1 MPHSALTLG
10 ALVVSLVVVSPAIV
24 PAWASQAQAEQAPHD
39 VATRVKAR
47 TGAVPRVTGTVQ
59 PNIPAGVVL
68 DDGLTPD
75 EAVAIALW
83 NNAAFQVSVSQLGF
97 ARADLLDAGVL
108 TNPVL
113 SLLFPIGPKQ
123 LEATLRWPVEVLWER
138 PRRVAAARLASDAAA
153 ERLVQAGLDL
163 VAAVR
168 IAYADLSLAT
178 DVERLANEGAAL
190 LTRIDVLTQ
199 SRLAAGDIGELEAR
213 AARVDMARGEHDAAR
228 TAHDIVIAR
237 ERLRLLLG
245 LTSDSTDWTA
255 LMLVSPVAPPVECSP
270 ATDLLREALVAR
282 PDVRAAELGVEA
294 AAARLGWERS
304 RILAL
309 TAVLDA
315 NGAGRDGFELGPGF
329 DIGLPIFNRNQG
341 GRARAGAELQRA
353 SAAYAAVQQQV
364 AFELREASALTAQAQ
379 QSLATWRGR
388 VVTPLEANVTDA
400 ERAFTEGET
409 SRLFVLEHSWRLTEA
424 QLRER
429 ELVADEQRARARIER
444 AVGRSCATPS
454 REVSRER

>member
-245 LTSDSTDWTA
+245 LMSDSTDWTA
-255 LMLVSPVAPPVECSP
+255 LMLVSPVAQE
-270 ATDLLREALVAR
+270 
-282 PDVRAAELGVEA
+282 VRGWAAFD
-294 AAARLGWERS
+294 RR
-304 RILAL
+304 
-309 TAVLDA
+309 
-315 NGAGRDGFELGPGF
+315 RD
-329 DIGLPIFNRNQG
+329 R
-341 GRARAGAELQRA
+341 
-353 SAAYAAVQQQV
+353 
-364 AFELREASALTAQAQ
+364 
-379 QSLATWRGR
+379 
-388 VVTPLEANVTDA
+388 
-400 ERAFTEGET
+400 
-409 SRLFVLEHSWRLTEA
+409 
-424 QLRER
+424 
-429 ELVADEQRARARIER
+429 
-444 AVGRSCATPS
+444 
-454 REVSRER
+454 